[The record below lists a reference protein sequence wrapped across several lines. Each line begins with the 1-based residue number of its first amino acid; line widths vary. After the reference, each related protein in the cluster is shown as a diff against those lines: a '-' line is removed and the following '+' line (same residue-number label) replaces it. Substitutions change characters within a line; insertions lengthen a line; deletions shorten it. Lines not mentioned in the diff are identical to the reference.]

1 LENKDIEEI
10 ECDCGEPYGHK
21 LFKEVDSE
29 LYAKQ
34 TGRVT
39 CILCMDHIK
48 GYKCDCGTKFC
59 NDCLKMY

>member
-1 LENKDIEEI
+1 MITLIN
-10 ECDCGEPYGHK
+10 
-21 LFKEVDSE
+21 SE

-48 GYKCDCGTKFC
+48 GYKCDHNNKTVIVVQ
-59 NDCLKMY
+59 NSAMIALKCIDTHY